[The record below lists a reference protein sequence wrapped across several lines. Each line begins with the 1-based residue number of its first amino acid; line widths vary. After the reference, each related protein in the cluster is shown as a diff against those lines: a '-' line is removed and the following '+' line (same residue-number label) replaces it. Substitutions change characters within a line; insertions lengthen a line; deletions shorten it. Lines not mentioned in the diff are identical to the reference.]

1 MLRSRLCDYSD
12 AYTLVSGPIAI
23 TGAGDND
30 VARQLDERNKGGISK
45 NCAPFTDYISEINN
59 RQTDNAK
66 YDVVIKMY
74 NLIEYSNN
82 YLITSGSLW
91 QYYRDD
97 PDNNITESGSFK
109 YKIKIT
115 GKTPADGNKKDV
127 KIVVPLKQ

>member
-1 MLRSRLCDYSD
+1 MLRSRLCDYSN
-12 AYTLVSGPIAI
+12 AYTLVSGPIAL

-115 GKTPADGNKKDV
+115 GKTPADGNTKDV
-127 KIVVPLKQ
+127 KIVVPLK

>member
-30 VARQLDERNKGGISK
+30 VARQLDERNKGGMSK

-66 YDVVIKMY
+66 YDVVIKAY

-115 GKTPADGNKKDV
+115 GKTPADGNTKDV
-127 KIVVPLKQ
+127 KIVVPLK

>member
-66 YDVVIKMY
+66 YDVVIKAY

-115 GKTPADGNKKDV
+115 GKTPADGNTKDV
-127 KIVVPLKQ
+127 KIVVPLK

>member
-1 MLRSRLCDYSD
+1 MLMSRLCDYSD
-12 AYTLVSGPIAI
+12 AYILVSGPIAI

-30 VARQLDERNKGGISK
+30 AARPLDERNKGGISK

-115 GKTPADGNKKDV
+115 GKTPADGNTKDV
-127 KIVVPLKQ
+127 KIAVPLK

>member
-30 VARQLDERNKGGISK
+30 AARQLDERNKGGISK

-66 YDVVIKMY
+66 YDVVIKTY

-115 GKTPADGNKKDV
+115 GKTPADGNTKDV
-127 KIVVPLKQ
+127 KIVVPLK

>member
-30 VARQLDERNKGGISK
+30 VARQLDERNKGGMSK

-115 GKTPADGNKKDV
+115 GKTPADGNTKDV
-127 KIVVPLKQ
+127 KIVVPLK

>member
-127 KIVVPLKQ
+127 KIVVPLK

>member
-30 VARQLDERNKGGISK
+30 VARQLDERNKGEISK

-115 GKTPADGNKKDV
+115 GKTPADGNTKDV
-127 KIVVPLKQ
+127 KIVVPLK

>member
-115 GKTPADGNKKDV
+115 GKTPADGNTKDV
-127 KIVVPLKQ
+127 KIVVPLK